1 MDLTQSRPSQAAKTA
16 PVLPQQETPVRSN
29 DARPDLRSEVRSEVR
44 SDVRGPSQATP
55 RKFFKESRIVEKSPG
70 YGMPC
75 ANCHL
80 YYPANFDSCPCCGSQ
95 EQVSPEVAPAAR
107 ISAPVA
113 AEPQPDLAALE
124 REREAFL
131 KQFKSQE
138 LAVKAEPANTPA
150 NCVLGGRHADAAE
163 PAAVCK
169 PCYDQL
175 QQRVD
180 VFEAA
185 LHIELKDAAQIVY
198 DAVWADPSDPAQT
211 YANAAA
217 ALLDELRKRS
227 GVSTLLGP
235 FQPLGN

>member
-1 MDLTQSRPSQAAKTA
+1 MDITHSRQSAAAVKTA
-16 PVLPQQETPVRSN
+16 PVLPQQEAAARSDVRP
-29 DARPDLRSEVRSEVR
+29 DARPDP
-44 SDVRGPSQATP
+44 RGPAQSSQ
-55 RKFFKESRIVEKSPG
+55 RKVFKGESRTAEKSPG

-80 YYPANFDSCPCCGSQ
+80 YYPADLDSCPCCGSQ
-95 EQVSPEVAPAAR
+95 EQVSPDLAPAAR
-107 ISAPVA
+107 VCVAVA
-113 AEPQPDLAALE
+113 AEPQPDLAVLE

-131 KQFKSQE
+131 KQFKSQG
-138 LAVKAEPANTPA
+138 LAVEAEPASIPSACT
-150 NCVLGGRHADAAE
+150 RHAEPAE
-163 PAAVCK
+163 PAAICK
-169 PCYDQL
+169 HCYDQL

-185 LHIELKDAAQIVY
+185 LHIDLKEAAQIVY
-198 DAVWADPSDPAQT
+198 DAVWSDPSDPGKT
-211 YANAAA
+211 YSNAAA